1 MNAKCT
7 LMNVDFTSETIFTAT
22 MLAVISEADDV
33 LKTIKVIENTCLDN
47 KFITEGL
54 DIDLKA
60 TVIMASG
67 NMQRLDGLSRN
78 LDGGQALNYLNRAE
92 LKRST

>member
-1 MNAKCT
+1 MNANCT

-60 TVIMASG
+60 TVIMA
-67 NMQRLDGLSRN
+67 LETSR
-78 LDGGQALNYLNRAE
+78 GWTG
-92 LKRST
+92 

>member
-67 NMQRLDGLSRN
+67 KERRLDGLSRN
-78 LDGGQALNYLNRAE
+78 LDGGPSSKLPE
-92 LKRST
+92 